1 MNIQDIG
8 DVGSAPVP
16 VRLEMETPEKSQEE
30 IPVRQEQAG
39 EQLDEYVQSMNII
52 QNALYNVTDVR
63 RDRVGQLRSRIN
75 EGKYNP
81 NSGKIAEKL
90 LDIILP
96 TGRKNLKVFLEEE

>member
-8 DVGSAPVP
+8 DVGNDPVP
-16 VRLEMETPEKSQEE
+16 VRLEMETPEKSREE
-30 IPVRQEQAG
+30 IPVRQEKAG
-39 EQLDEYVQSMNII
+39 EQRDEYVQSMNII

-63 RDRVGQLRSRIN
+63 RDRVEQLRSRIH
-75 EGKYNP
+75 EEKYNP

-96 TGRKNLKVFLEEE
+96 MGRKKLTVFLEKE